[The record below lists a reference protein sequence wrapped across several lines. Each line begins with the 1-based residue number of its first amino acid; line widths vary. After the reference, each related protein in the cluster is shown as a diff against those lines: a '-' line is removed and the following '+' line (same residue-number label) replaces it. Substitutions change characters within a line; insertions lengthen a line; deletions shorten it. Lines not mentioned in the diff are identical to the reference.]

1 MKNASYEELLIL
13 NEELTKK
20 LKGCEIVIKELRK
33 ELKGEIERY
42 YRLKETMNEKS

>member
-1 MKNASYEELLIL
+1 MEEQSYAELLIL

-33 ELKGEIERY
+33 ELKAEIERY
-42 YRLKETMNEKS
+42 YGLKETMNEKG